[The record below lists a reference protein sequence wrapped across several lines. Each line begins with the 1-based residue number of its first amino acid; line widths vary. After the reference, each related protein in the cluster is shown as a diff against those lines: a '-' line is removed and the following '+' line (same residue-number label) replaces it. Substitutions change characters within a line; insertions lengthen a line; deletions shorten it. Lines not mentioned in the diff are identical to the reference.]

1 MMAILFYISLV
12 FFVAPGLGILILL
25 EKFFNYKPSLNARG
39 KNGLNEFL
47 NLCFWVGVDAWAVV
61 FVIIGM
67 LIYFLKE

>member
-12 FFVAPGLGILILL
+12 FFVAPGFGVLMLL
-25 EKFFNYKPSLNARG
+25 EKLFKYKVAINSRG
-39 KNGLNEFL
+39 KSRMDEFL